1 MMKTEAL
8 LLIALMAG
16 VLSAWTL
23 ILGLDFIIDE
33 EKKKRGRF
41 LNVIIKVGLCKEK
54 SRPVIILI
62 VLMSLG
68 IIGLIWALTTISK
81 IYTNVSIIGILIITV
96 VLMLVVLYILRR
108 TKKS

>member
-33 EKKKRGRF
+33 EKKK
-41 LNVIIKVGLCKEK
+41 LEIKEQKKLEE
-54 SRPVIILI
+54 
-62 VLMSLG
+62 
-68 IIGLIWALTTISK
+68 
-81 IYTNVSIIGILIITV
+81 
-96 VLMLVVLYILRR
+96 
-108 TKKS
+108 TK

>member
-8 LLIALMAG
+8 LLIALVVG
-16 VLSAWTL
+16 VISAWNL
-23 ILGLDFIIDE
+23 ILGLNFIIDE

-41 LNVIIKVGLCKEK
+41 FNVIIKIGLCKEK
-54 SRPVIILI
+54 SRPVIFLI
-62 VLMSLG
+62 VLISAG

-81 IYTNVSIIGILIITV
+81 IYTNVSTISILIITG